1 MYFDSKETLLKVLS
15 LFSVV
20 RIPNIFLIVLAQY
33 LTSIFILAH
42 QDNPYDVLTDTT
54 LLIIVFCTVGAIAS
68 GYIVNNF
75 YDQEKDLINRPQKLM
90 IDHIVSQKT
99 KLWVY
104 FTLNFLVVFLSSFIS
119 IRAVAFFLLYI
130 FFIWFY
136 SHKIKKLPLIGN
148 LTSALLSITPFFA
161 ILLYFKNYNSLI
173 FVFGFYLFLVL
184 AIRELLKSLINIKGD
199 LTLNYK
205 TVPVLY
211 GESYTK
217 KVVSVLIS
225 INCLVSFTLIYFFEL
240 RKMNIFFI
248 GSSVYLIFI
257 FFLLRKA
264 KDQRDFNLIQNFL
277 KLLIFIGVLS
287 IVLLDPSL
295 ILSKISL

>member
-104 FTLNFLVVFLSSFIS
+104 FTLNFLVVYLSSFIS

-161 ILLYFKNYNSLI
+161 ILLYFKNYNALI

-295 ILSKISL
+295 ILNKISF

>member
-161 ILLYFKNYNSLI
+161 ILLYFKNYNALI

-295 ILSKISL
+295 ILNKISF

>member
-1 MYFDSKETLLKVLS
+1 MYFDSKKTLLKVLS

-68 GYIVNNF
+68 GYIANNF

-99 KLWVY
+99 KFWVY
-104 FTLNFLVVFLSSFIS
+104 ITLNFSVVFLSSFIS
-119 IRAVAFFLLYI
+119 IRAVAFFLSYI

-161 ILLYFKNYNSLI
+161 ILLYFKNYNALI

-184 AIRELLKSLINIKGD
+184 TIRELLKSLINIKGD

-211 GESYTK
+211 GEFYTK
-217 KVVSVLIS
+217 KVVSILIS
-225 INCLVSFTLIYFFEL
+225 INCLVSFILIYFFEL

-248 GSSVYLIFI
+248 CSLGIHYFMLSSGSFY
-257 FFLLRKA
+257 FFE
-264 KDQRDFNLIQNFL
+264 FQN
-277 KLLIFIGVLS
+277 KINEVL
-287 IVLLDPSL
+287 
-295 ILSKISL
+295 

>member
-161 ILLYFKNYNSLI
+161 ILLYFKNYNALI

-264 KDQRDFNLIQNFL
+264 KDQKDFHLIQNFL

-295 ILSKISL
+295 ILNKISF

>member
-1 MYFDSKETLLKVLS
+1 MYFDSKKTLLKVLS

-68 GYIVNNF
+68 GYIANNF

-99 KLWVY
+99 KFWVY
-104 FTLNFLVVFLSSFIS
+104 ITLNFSVVFLSSFIS
-119 IRAVAFFLLYI
+119 IRAVAFFLSYI

-161 ILLYFKNYNSLI
+161 ILLYFKNYNALI

-211 GESYTK
+211 GEFYTK
-217 KVVSVLIS
+217 KVVSILIS
-225 INCLVSFTLIYFFEL
+225 INCLVSFILIYFFEL

-295 ILSKISL
+295 VLNKISF

>member
-217 KVVSVLIS
+217 KVVSFLIS

>member
-75 YDQEKDLINRPQKLM
+75 YDQEKDLINRPHKLM

-217 KVVSVLIS
+217 KVVSFLIS

>member
-90 IDHIVSQKT
+90 IDHIISQKT

-173 FVFGFYLFLVL
+173 FVFGFF
-184 AIRELLKSLINIKGD
+184 I
-199 LTLNYK
+199 TLD
-205 TVPVLY
+205 V
-211 GESYTK
+211 
-217 KVVSVLIS
+217 
-225 INCLVSFTLIYFFEL
+225 
-240 RKMNIFFI
+240 
-248 GSSVYLIFI
+248 
-257 FFLLRKA
+257 
-264 KDQRDFNLIQNFL
+264 
-277 KLLIFIGVLS
+277 
-287 IVLLDPSL
+287 
-295 ILSKISL
+295 

>member
-90 IDHIVSQKT
+90 IDRIVSQKT

-161 ILLYFKNYNSLI
+161 ILLYFKNYNALI

-264 KDQRDFNLIQNFL
+264 KDQKDFHLIQNFL

-295 ILSKISL
+295 ILNKISF

>member
-1 MYFDSKETLLKVLS
+1 MYFDSKKTLLKVLS

-68 GYIVNNF
+68 GYIANNF

-99 KLWVY
+99 KFWVY
-104 FTLNFLVVFLSSFIS
+104 ITLNFSVVFLSSFIS
-119 IRAVAFFLLYI
+119 IRAVAFFLSYI

-161 ILLYFKNYNSLI
+161 ILLYFKNYNALI

-217 KVVSVLIS
+217 KVVSILIS
-225 INCLVSFTLIYFFEL
+225 INCLVSFILIYFFEL

-295 ILSKISL
+295 VLNKISF

>member
-119 IRAVAFFLLYI
+119 IRAVAFFLIYI

-161 ILLYFKNYNSLI
+161 ILLYFKNYNALI

-264 KDQRDFNLIQNFL
+264 KDQKDFHLIQNFL

-295 ILSKISL
+295 ILNKISF

>member
-1 MYFDSKETLLKVLS
+1 MYFDYKETLLKVLS

-161 ILLYFKNYNSLI
+161 ILLYFKNYNALI

>member
-1 MYFDSKETLLKVLS
+1 MYFDSKKTLLKVLS

-68 GYIVNNF
+68 GYIANNF
-75 YDQEKDLINRPQKLM
+75 YDQEKDLINRPQKLI

-99 KLWVY
+99 KFWVY
-104 FTLNFLVVFLSSFIS
+104 ITLNFSVVFLSSFIS
-119 IRAVAFFLLYI
+119 IRAVAFFLSYI

-161 ILLYFKNYNSLI
+161 ILLYFKNYNALI

-211 GESYTK
+211 GEFYTK
-217 KVVSVLIS
+217 KVVSILIS
-225 INCLVSFTLIYFFEL
+225 INCLVSFILIYFFEL

-295 ILSKISL
+295 VLNKISF

>member
-1 MYFDSKETLLKVLS
+1 MYFDSKKTLLKVLS
-15 LFSVV
+15 LFSVL

-68 GYIVNNF
+68 GYIANNF
-75 YDQEKDLINRPQKLM
+75 YDQEKDLINRPQKLI

-99 KLWVY
+99 KFWVY
-104 FTLNFLVVFLSSFIS
+104 ITLNFSVVFLSSFIS
-119 IRAVAFFLLYI
+119 IRAVAFFLSYI

-161 ILLYFKNYNSLI
+161 ILLYFKNYNALI

-211 GESYTK
+211 GEFYTK
-217 KVVSVLIS
+217 KVVSILIS
-225 INCLVSFTLIYFFEL
+225 INCLVSFILIYFFEL

-295 ILSKISL
+295 VLNKISF

>member
-42 QDNPYDVLTDTT
+42 QDNPYDVLIDTT

-161 ILLYFKNYNSLI
+161 ILLYFKNYNALI

-264 KDQRDFNLIQNFL
+264 KDQKDFHLIQNFL

-295 ILSKISL
+295 ILNKISF

>member
-33 LTSIFILAH
+33 LTSIFILAY

-161 ILLYFKNYNSLI
+161 ILLYFKNYNALI

-264 KDQRDFNLIQNFL
+264 KDQRDFHLIQNFL

-295 ILSKISL
+295 ILNKISF

>member
-161 ILLYFKNYNSLI
+161 ILLYFKNYNALI

-217 KVVSVLIS
+217 KVVNVLIS

>member
-104 FTLNFLVVFLSSFIS
+104 FTLNFLVVYLSSFIS

-161 ILLYFKNYNSLI
+161 ILLYFKNYNALI

-264 KDQRDFNLIQNFL
+264 KDQKDFHLIQNFL

-295 ILSKISL
+295 ILNKISF

>member
-161 ILLYFKNYNSLI
+161 ILLYFKNYNALI

>member
-90 IDHIVSQKT
+90 IDRIISQKT

-104 FTLNFLVVFLSSFIS
+104 FTLNFLVVFLSSFVS

-161 ILLYFKNYNSLI
+161 ILLYFKNYNALI

-264 KDQRDFNLIQNFL
+264 KDQKDFHLIQNFL

-295 ILSKISL
+295 ILNKISF

>member
-90 IDHIVSQKT
+90 IDRIVSQKT

-104 FTLNFLVVFLSSFIS
+104 FTLNFLVVFLSSFVS

-161 ILLYFKNYNSLI
+161 ILLYFKNYNALI

-264 KDQRDFNLIQNFL
+264 KDQKDFHLIQNFL

-295 ILSKISL
+295 ILNKISF

>member
-1 MYFDSKETLLKVLS
+1 M
-15 LFSVV
+15 
-20 RIPNIFLIVLAQY
+20 
-33 LTSIFILAH
+33 
-42 QDNPYDVLTDTT
+42 
-54 LLIIVFCTVGAIAS
+54 
-68 GYIVNNF
+68 
-75 YDQEKDLINRPQKLM
+75 
-90 IDHIVSQKT
+90 
-99 KLWVY
+99 
-104 FTLNFLVVFLSSFIS
+104 
-119 IRAVAFFLLYI
+119 
-130 FFIWFY
+130 
-136 SHKIKKLPLIGN
+136 
-148 LTSALLSITPFFA
+148 LSITPFFA
-161 ILLYFKNYNSLI
+161 IFLYFKNYNALI

-295 ILSKISL
+295 VLNKISF